1 MVSPPRMI
9 VCVAGVIAADPTVRT
24 IEVAV
29 GAALLA
35 MADGERTIGE
45 GEVTN
50 PLAYRMTIVPVA
62 GMLPDAVVDVTVADR
77 LVAPVT
83 RDAAGT

>member
-1 MVSPPRMI
+1 MI
-9 VCVAGVIAADPTVRT
+9 VCVAGEIAADATVRT

-45 GEVTN
+45 GEVAKK
-50 PLAYRMTIVPVA
+50 PLAYRMAIVPVA
-62 GMLPDAVVDVTVADR
+62 GMLPDAVVNVTVADW